1 MSNIVE
7 DIVIPESPRVI
18 NGQQVYIYV
27 PVASTSSKGISSY
40 YELHFVVDEEGQ
52 VQLNTKYL
60 EDFCDILIGRE
71 TYALSS
77 RIYELERLNNT
88 FGVKHSISLDSS
100 TYVLTLISTDPRGNV
115 ISTSTVDLP
124 IEKLVSNV
132 LYNKGTKELTITFQN
147 GENVIINMEVLVS
160 DLVKTVDSINQQV
173 SKISEDVNNLSNDVA
188 KLDNDLTTID
198 KDLTT
203 IDEDLESLKVN
214 ASEME
219 ERINTLENLTL
230 TYTEDNSTAYVKTV
244 PALVA
249 PKAVLSQISGMTY
262 KVAIKNDNVLDG
274 GVLSS
279 NLTSFYVDEKEY
291 RNRIKYLIVD
301 KPLAEGVTVVAFDE
315 NDIGR
320 SINTGE
326 TYVDLS
332 GLNVFYIQLIG
343 EATVS
348 FIFTESLIQYEPA
361 YFTELRD
368 SKVTAIE
375 SHGANLLDASKC
387 DNKDFFVD
395 NKDGTYTITYV
406 NGKRYSNWT
415 PLHSPANKS
424 IWLFGKKLSGALD
437 VSAQFHFADDSYK
450 ALGPIKDNWLY
461 LSPSADVV
469 EVRFY
474 TNQGVA
480 EGTTCTIG
488 DVIISNAK
496 ETPYK
501 PYREPITY
509 PIPEAIQ
516 NIDGYGMTD
525 TTISFSE
532 NKVTLTQLSTK
543 GAYLPNMNWLTNNEY
558 DDYISFYILK
568 TELNPAMLEKPN
580 VIFDAIG
587 YEVIPYS
594 SSLVP
599 DGEYVWYSTAS
610 IGIFISKSNLANYG
624 ELTDRTTKINTF
636 KAWLTDN
643 PVEILYELAEPI
655 TTDISDSL
663 EGFDGLIEVEGRGKL
678 KFVNEH
684 GNAVPSAVAYVTR
697 RRDD

>member
-60 EDFCDILIGRE
+60 EDFCDTLISRE

-132 LYNKGTKELTITFQN
+132 LYNEDTKELTITFQN

-188 KLDNDLTTID
+188 KLDNDLTTINGN
-198 KDLTT
+198 LTT
-203 IDEDLESLKVN
+203 INKGLESLEAN

-219 ERINTLENLTL
+219 ERINILENLTL

-274 GVLSS
+274 GVLSG
-279 NLTSFYVDEKEY
+279 NLNTFTPNEDYKD
-291 RNRIKYLIVD
+291 RIKYLIID
-301 KPLAEGVTVVAFDE
+301 KPLPEGITVVAFNE
-315 NDIGR
+315 NDVGR
-320 SINTGE
+320 DINAGE

-332 GLNVFYIQLIG
+332 GFNVFYIQLIG
-343 EATVS
+343 EATVN
-348 FIFTESLIQYEPA
+348 FIFTENLIPYEPA

-375 SHGANLLDASKC
+375 SYGANMIPFPFLSG
-387 DNKDFFVD
+387 NKTENGITLTCNDGTIIGNGTATADVTFILAVIAL
-395 NKDGTYTITYV
+395 KGTYTLSGTVGGSAKTYYMAVGSSDYADIGNGITRTYSEEMSQNIFIRIV
-406 NGKRYSNWT
+406 NGTTLNNVVFK
-415 PLHSPANKS
+415 PMLNKGS
-424 IWLFGKKLSGALD
+424 TA
-437 VSAQFHFADDSYK
+437 A
-450 ALGPIKDNWLY
+450 
-461 LSPSADVV
+461 
-469 EVRFY
+469 
-474 TNQGVA
+474 
-480 EGTTCTIG
+480 
-488 DVIISNAK
+488 
-496 ETPYK
+496 PYA
-501 PYREPITY
+501 PYRAEPIIY

-516 NIDGYGMTD
+516 NIGGYGMTD
-525 TTISFSE
+525 TTVSFSD
-532 NKVTLTQLSTK
+532 NRVTQLCAK
-543 GAYLPNMNWLTNNEY
+543 GTFLPTMNWLTNNEY

-568 TELNPAMLEKPN
+568 TELNPAMLGEPFN
-580 VIFDAIG
+580 VTFEATG

-599 DGEYVWYSTAS
+599 DAECVWYSTAS
-610 IGIFISKSNLANYG
+610 IGVFISKSNLAKYG
-624 ELTDRTTKINTF
+624 ELIDRPTKINTF
-636 KAWLTDN
+636 KAWLADN
-643 PVEILYELAEPI
+643 PIEILYQLSEPI
-655 TTDISDSL
+655 TTDISTLL
-663 EGFDGLIEVEGRGKL
+663 EGFDGLIEVEGGGML
-678 KFVNEH
+678 KFANTHE
-684 GNAVPSAVAYVTR
+684 NAVPSTVCYVTR
-697 RRDD
+697 RE